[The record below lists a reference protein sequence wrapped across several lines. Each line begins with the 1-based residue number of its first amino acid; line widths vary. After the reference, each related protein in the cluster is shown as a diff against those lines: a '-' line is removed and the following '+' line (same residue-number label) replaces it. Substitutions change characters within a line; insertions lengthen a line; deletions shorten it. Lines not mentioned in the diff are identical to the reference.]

1 MKSFSILY
9 PDVFSLGNNVIFII
23 DDKEYVHEITKSY
36 FRETYYLS
44 YFKGENDEI
53 FRILKIDRTKF
64 MKDFFNINSNGNWPE
79 VPTIEMLKKQLKYL
93 EFINEF

>member
-9 PDVFSLGNNVIFII
+9 PDVFSPDNNIIFII
-23 DDKEYVHEITKSY
+23 DDKEYVYGITKSY
-36 FRETYYLS
+36 IKESYYLT

-53 FRILKIDRTKF
+53 FRILEIDKVKF
-64 MKDFFNINSNGNWPE
+64 MKDFFNMNSDGIWPE

>member
-9 PDVFSLGNNVIFII
+9 PDIFITGKNVTFII
-23 DDKEYVHEITKSY
+23 DGKEYVHIITESPLRKVCY
-36 FRETYYLS
+36 LTYL
-44 YFKGENDEI
+44 KGDNDII
-53 FRILKIDRTKF
+53 FHKLGIDRTKF
-64 MKDFFNINSNGNWPE
+64 MKDFFNMKSNGNWPE

>member
-9 PDVFSLGNNVIFII
+9 PDVFIVGRNVVFII
-23 DDKEYVHEITKSY
+23 DGKEYVHIITKSY
-36 FRETYYLS
+36 LRGTYYLS
-44 YFKGENDEI
+44 YLKGDNDMI
-53 FRILKIDRTKF
+53 FHKLKIDRTKF
-64 MKDFFNINSNGNWPE
+64 MKDLFNMDSNGNWPE